1 MILKKKNYRY
11 KRNVTNKKENLKKRL
26 LPSLNNYYNKKI
38 QTYTSLPKKCRRP
51 RKLSQISKWWRNKRF
66 YNRLQE
72 EIRILRIQWL
82 VVVMQELIQVKV
94 NHLQDMVSRSVVAKR
109 LRQYRVERAP
119 MWMIV
124 FTKWYRILVKRLTYQ
139 QIQRKIQLL
148 WIIHKTIPNN
158 KALNPK

>member
-1 MILKKKNYRY
+1 MI
-11 KRNVTNKKENLKKRL
+11 NKKENLKKKL
-26 LPSLNNYYNKKI
+26 LPSLNYYYNKEI
-38 QTYTSLPKKCRRP
+38 LRFINLPKKSRRP

-109 LRQYRVERAP
+109 LRQYRVERAH

-124 FTKWYRILVKRLTYQ
+124 FTKWYRILVKRPIYQ
-139 QIQRKIQLL
+139 PTQHRIQL
-148 WIIHKTIPNN
+148 H
-158 KALNPK
+158 